1 MLNSWFMMF
10 QGTAALA
17 LSTKLRQFRPPPCQ
31 NTALNNCKQANEFQ
45 MGALYVALYLIAL
58 GTGGLKSSVSGF
70 GTDQFDENNEREKA
84 QRAFF
89 FNRFFFFISMGTLMA
104 VTVLV
109 YIQDEVD
116 RSLGY
121 GLCSVAMIVAI
132 LIFFSGSR
140 RYRYKKSVG
149 SPIVCIFQ
157 VIAAAIR
164 KRKLELPYN
173 VTFLYE
179 DSLEA
184 SRIHHTDQ
192 FQ

>member
-1 MLNSWFMMF
+1 MMF

-17 LSTKLRQFRPPPCQ
+17 LSTKLQQFRPPPCHF
-31 NTALNNCKQANEFQ
+31 ADLNKCQQANGFQ
-45 MGALYVALYLIAL
+45 MGALYIALYLIAL

-70 GTDQFDENNEREKA
+70 GTDQFDENNEKEKA

-121 GLCSVAMIVAI
+121 GLCSVSMIVA
-132 LIFFSGSR
+132 LVIFFSGR
-140 RYRYKKSVG
+140 KRYRYKKSVG
-149 SPIVCIFQ
+149 SPIVIIFQ
-157 VIAAAIR
+157 VIAAAIS
-164 KRKLELPYN
+164 KRGMELPLS
-173 VTFLYE
+173 VESLYE
-179 DSLEA
+179 DSPEA
-184 SRIHHTDQ
+184 SRIHHTEQ
-192 FQ
+192 FR